1 MAGQSVHFW
10 GKANV
15 LAAYRSLEIPAWSL
29 WQGSQ
34 MLPFKYEGDEV
45 DEGAEKLLATFNA
58 MTESTNALYTLKVYE
73 TLPKDKKISKS
84 TPDHGAFNFRL
95 NLEMQGLNQQQL
107 QSVTSR
113 TQLESE
119 LAAMKL
125 ELAELR
131 EQLDEE
137 PETNDPDMWE
147 KINGLLEKP
156 AVVGAIN
163 RIFKLD
169 IQPRAATI
177 GNVPVVGEEKLIE
190 AIEIL
195 KQHDPRIT
203 EHMWKL
209 ALMAQQKPNNFQFL
223 LSTLDTLQ

>member
-15 LAAYRSLEIPAWSL
+15 LAAYNSLEIPAWSL

-34 MLPFKYEGDEV
+34 MLPFKYDGD
-45 DEGAEKLLATFNA
+45 DLNEGAEKLLSTFNA

-73 TLPKDKKISKS
+73 TLKDGKISKS
-84 TPDHGAFNFRL
+84 TPDSGAFNFRL
-95 NLEMQGLNQQQL
+95 NLELQGLNQQQL
-107 QSVTSR
+107 QSVTTR

-119 LAAMKL
+119 IAALKSELAA
-125 ELAELR
+125 LR
-131 EQLDEE
+131 DELDEE
-137 PETNDPDMWE
+137 PEPDNQPDMWE
-147 KINGLLEKP
+147 RINGLLEKP

-169 IQPRAATI
+169 LQPRAGSI
-177 GNVPVVGEEKLIE
+177 SGVPVGEEKLSE

-195 KQHDPRIT
+195 KQHDPRLT
-203 EHMWKL
+203 EHLWKL
-209 ALMAQQKPNNFQFL
+209 AVMAQEKPNNFNFL